1 MPPPVVL
8 VTAAL
13 TGLAAVVLTPW
24 MRAVADS
31 ESRWRGVGLH
41 ALLAA
46 LGGAGAALLAAGWGE
61 LVAFALLALAGALLV
76 VVDLAVHRLPDAIVG
91 PTYPVL
97 LAALAVAAA
106 TGGGWGSFGR
116 AAAAGAILVVGYF
129 VMAFIAPSGLGLGDV
144 KLSGLLG
151 LFLGWLGWEH
161 VFIGSLAAFVVGGL
175 VAVVLVVAKR
185 ARRDTDFAF
194 GPSMIAGAVIGAG
207 WGPALLG

>member
-1 MPPPVVL
+1 MPPSVAL

-24 MRAVADS
+24 MRSVADS
-31 ESRWRGVGLH
+31 GSRWLGVGLH
-41 ALLAA
+41 SLLAA
-46 LGGAGAALLAAGWGE
+46 FGGVGAASLAAGWGE

-106 TGGGWGSFGR
+106 TGSGWGSFGR
-116 AAAAGAILVVGYF
+116 AVAAGAILVVGYF

-161 VFIGSLAAFVVGGL
+161 VFVGSLAAFVVGGL

-194 GPSMIAGAVIGAG
+194 GPSMIAGAVIGAA